1 MENSS
6 KPTCSIVVRCF
17 NEEKHIDKLLKGIS
31 HQSIKNVEII
41 LVDSGSTDNTLTI
54 ASMYPIKLVHIHPE
68 DFSFGRALN
77 RGCEI
82 ASADYIIIASAHV
95 YPVYDDWLETLLS
108 YFQDVKVGLVYGKQ
122 RGNEKTKFSEQQIF
136 KQWFPEKSNNHQSHP
151 FSNNANAAIRKS
163 LWEKVSYDENITGL
177 EDLDWAKRIMELR
190 YKIAY
195 AAEAEIIHLHD
206 ESYSGILNRYRREAI
221 ALKNIIPEEKFSII
235 DFFRLYSINTWNDL
249 FQAWHE
255 DVLSRELL
263 SVIFFRLM
271 QFWGTYRG
279 FAQKGPVTTRLK
291 KRFYYPHNWKQ
302 PCQTYSRDDSSRRID
317 YSIHLK
323 EKRND

>member
-1 MENSS
+1 MKNSS
-6 KPTCSIVVRCF
+6 TPTCSIVVRCF

-31 HQSIKNVEII
+31 HQSIRNVELI
-41 LVDSGSTDNTLTI
+41 LVDSGSTDNTLAI

-95 YPVYDDWLETLLS
+95 YPVYNDWLETLLS
-108 YFQDVKVGLVYGKQ
+108 YFQDEKVGLVYGKQ

-136 KQWFPEKSNNHQSHP
+136 KHWFPEKSNNQQSHP
-151 FSNNANAAIRKS
+151 FCNNANAAIRKS
-163 LWEKVSYDENITGL
+163 LWEKIAYDENITGL

-206 ESYSGILNRYRREAI
+206 ESYSSILNRYRREAL
-221 ALKNIIPEEKFSII
+221 ALKKIIPEDKFSII
-235 DFFRLYSINTWNDL
+235 DFLRLYTINTWNDL
-249 FQAWHE
+249 IHAWHE
-255 DVLSRELL
+255 DVLSREIF
-263 SVIFFRLM
+263 SVIIFRLM

-302 PCQTYSRDDSSRRID
+302 PDQTYSRADSSRRID
-317 YSIHLK
+317 YSIQMK
-323 EKRND
+323 EERND